1 MPRSGVGDQVR
12 YYPGQ
17 ADPPLDAVVTRVGED
32 GTTNDLKVK
41 LGDGSF
47 VHKFGISY
55 GTRPSGPFWLH
66 HFDDAP
72 APGGVA

>member
-17 ADPPLDAVVTRVGED
+17 VDPPLEAVVTRVGED
-32 GTTNDLKVK
+32 GTTNDLKVWTAE
-41 LGDGSF
+41 GPF
-47 VHKFGISY
+47 VHKFGIAY
-55 GTRPSGPFWLH
+55 GTRPSGPFWLY